1 VSHAVKHPVKL
12 LVPCLLAALVGSAS
26 AADAPDRP
34 VRVAV
39 LVGAN
44 GAAPGRQ
51 PLLYSH
57 RDVDR
62 MAEVRRAVGGFDAAN
77 VFVLKDPSP
86 KGLVGALTA
95 AVTRLQDHPQSL
107 LYFYYSGHADDQSL
121 YPGGQPTPL
130 APLRALIDEAR
141 VAVKVGV
148 VDACRGGSWTRAK
161 GLVPDEPFAVR
172 WPVSLGTEGSVLISS
187 SSGLESAHESDRLQG
202 SFFTYHFTGGLR
214 GAADRNNN
222 GEITMTEAFEYA
234 KERTIR
240 DTLKLAIETQ
250 HPSYAVNLRGR
261 RDLVLAQVASSP
273 STLSLEQQEGPLE
286 LIHAESGLQLL
297 ELPAG
302 ARKVK
307 LAVPPGTYLVR
318 KRMRDG
324 NLVREIRVTAGGRNE
339 LSEADLTLVGHTGLA
354 AKSAAPAAPTPA
366 HLDLDSPLSEQP
378 AETRQWAKVGALV
391 AGGVALASFAMAF
404 KFAGDLN
411 SINEELDPF
420 RRFNCLD
427 GTPNGCKDT
436 AGTMK
441 DLPLTPAQ
449 QDYVQQ
455 LQDEGKRY
463 DRYQYVSLGLSAVA
477 LAASAPFFYFWLAD
491 KPSGGGETAV
501 RYTPVLAPGQAGFTA
516 QLLF

>member
-1 VSHAVKHPVKL
+1 MTTSRLWSPTLATL
-12 LVPCLLAALVGSAS
+12 LLAALAPAAR

-62 MAEVRRAVGGFDAAN
+62 MAEVLRAVGGFDAAN

-86 KGLVGALTA
+86 KGLMGALTA
-95 AVTRLQDHPQSL
+95 AVSRLQDHPQSL
-107 LYFYYSGHADDQSL
+107 LYFYYSGHADDPAL
-121 YPGGQPTPL
+121 YPGGQPAPL
-130 APLRALIDEAR
+130 APVRALIDEAK
-141 VAVKVGV
+141 VAVKVGI

-172 WPVSLGTEGSVLISS
+172 WPVSLGTEGSVLIAS

-214 GAADRNNN
+214 GAADRNSN

-240 DTLKLAIETQ
+240 DTLRVASETQ

-261 RDLVLAQVASSP
+261 RDLVLAQVAASP
-273 STLSLEQQEGPLE
+273 STLSLSQQEGPLE

-302 ARKVK
+302 PRKVK
-307 LAVPPGTYLVR
+307 LAVPPGAYLVR
-318 KRMRDG
+318 KRTPDG
-324 NLVREIRVTAGGRNE
+324 NLVREIRVAAGGRNE
-339 LSEADLTLVGHTGLA
+339 IDEGQLTLVGHAGLA
-354 AKSAAPAAPTPA
+354 AKSVVRVPATQ
-366 HLDLDSPLSEQP
+366 LDLRQP
-378 AETRQWAKVGALV
+378 PPEPPSQARTWAKAGALV
-391 AGGVALASFAMAF
+391 TAGIAVASFGLAV
-404 KFAGDLN
+404 KFAVDVN
-411 SINEELDPF
+411 DIQSELDPY
-420 RRFNCLD
+420 RRYNCANG
-427 GTPNGCKDT
+427 GTPTGCRDP
-436 AGTMK
+436 AG
-441 DLPLTPAQ
+441 LQPAPPLTPVE
-449 QDYVQQ
+449 QDYIQG
-455 LQDEGKRY
+455 LQDESRHFE
-463 DRYQYVSLGLSAVA
+463 RLQYTALSVSAVA
-477 LAASAPFFYFWLAD
+477 LLASAPLFYLWLRDPPAAEG
-491 KPSGGGETAV
+491 SAV
-501 RYTPVLAPGQAGFTA
+501 SFAPLLAPGQAGLGASLRF
-516 QLLF
+516 

>member
-1 VSHAVKHPVKL
+1 VTTSRLRSPTLAAV
-12 LVPCLLAALVGSAS
+12 LLAALAPAAR
-26 AADAPDRP
+26 AADDPDRP

-62 MAEVRRAVGGFDAAN
+62 MADVLRAVGGFQAAN

-86 KGLVGALTA
+86 KGLMGALTA

-121 YPGGQPTPL
+121 YPGGQATPL
-130 APLRALIDEAR
+130 APVRALIDEAR

-172 WPVSLGTEGSVLISS
+172 WPVSLGTEGSVLIAS
-187 SSGLESAHESDRLQG
+187 SSGRESAHESDRLQG

-214 GAADRNNN
+214 GAADRNAN

-240 DTLKLAIETQ
+240 DTLRLASETQ

-261 RDLVLAQVASSP
+261 RDLVLAQVADSP
-273 STLSLEQQEGPLE
+273 STLSLSQQEGPLE

-302 ARKVK
+302 PRKVK

-318 KRMRDG
+318 KRLPDG
-324 NLVREIRVTAGGRNE
+324 NLVREIKVKPGGLNE
-339 LSEADLTLVGHTGLA
+339 LSEAQLTLVGYAGLA
-354 AKSAAPAAPTPA
+354 AKSAAPPEPA
-366 HLDLDSPLSEQP
+366 HLDLRQPLAEQP
-378 AETRQWAKVGALV
+378 TQARQWAKVGALV
-391 AGGVALASFAMAF
+391 TGGIALASFAMAV
-404 KFAGDLN
+404 KFATDVNDLQK
-411 SINEELDPF
+411 SLDPY
-420 RRFNCLD
+420 RRFNCQAAA
-427 GTPNGCKDT
+427 GGAANGCNDP
-436 AGTMK
+436 AGTMPAA
-441 DLPLTPAQ
+441 PLGPAETE
-449 QDYVQQ
+449 YIRQ
-455 LQDEGKRY
+455 LQDEGKHFERL
-463 DRYQYVSLGLSAVA
+463 QYTALSVSAVA
-477 LAASAPFFYFWLAD
+477 ALASAPLFYLWLRKGPEEESQVA
-491 KPSGGGETAV
+491 
-501 RYTPVLAPGQAGFTA
+501 LAPLFAPGHAGATA
-516 QLLF
+516 RLRF